1 MKNVYG
7 CKVRTSSFR
16 SLSKT
21 HLHGFWNFYDYHQ
34 NFVFVVFM
42 THVTRKLQ
50 FFSREIQNAKPRLQV
65 GEDGCSIHHGRCLC
79 QVHISSIRSLSK
91 LPYRTSEVF
100 MIINPLRTLLIVPSL
115 HEKCPNT
122 EFLLVRIF
130 PHLDQK
136 KLRIW
141 FRHFSRCAPKTK
153 SFYRWT
159 NELWTAQFKR

>member
-1 MKNVYG
+1 MFMVVKSVPAHSAVYQKLT
-7 CKVRTSSFR
+7 CTASEIFMIIIKISF
-16 SLSKT
+16 LSF
-21 HLHGFWNFYDYHQ
+21 LWLI
-34 NFVFVVFM
+34 
-42 THVTRKLQ
+42 VTRKLQ

-141 FRHFSRCAPKTK
+141 FRHFSRSAPKTK

-159 NELWTAQFKR
+159 NKLWTAQFKR